1 MSFTPRRRSN
11 IFAQAPEDVIGG
23 FPRRRGETIK
33 SLVPHILGVLVG
45 IFIGATFM
53 KFVSPP
59 SAANLKEVFRG
70 NSFEVLC
77 PPVSPKV
84 EESAKVSTD
93 CSSLPPRGAEY
104 LPRGIVVPL
113 TDLYPRRLWGKPE
126 EDLPV
131 KPKYLLT
138 LTVGLQ
144 QKDFVN
150 QCVQKF
156 SRDWQIVLFHYDGKV
171 SEWDDLDW
179 AKYAIRISTPKQA
192 KWWYAKRFLHPD
204 VVEAYDYIFIWDE
217 DLDVEHFDA
226 EKYIELVKK
235 YGLEISQPGLEPDKG
250 LTWEM
255 TKRRGD
261 SEVHKDTTEKEGWCP
276 DPQLPPCAGFVE
288 IMAPVFSRSA
298 WRCVWH
304 MIQNDLVHGWGL
316 DMELQRCAR
325 PAHEKIGVVDAQWI
339 RHRVV
344 PSLNSSGA
352 EDPTLPKWSP
362 LTSVRDRCKYE
373 WQEYGKRLKLADEQ
387 EKADKSGAGVSG

>member
-1 MSFTPRRRSN
+1 M
-11 IFAQAPEDVIGG
+11 
-23 FPRRRGETIK
+23 
-33 SLVPHILGVLVG
+33 G
-45 IFIGATFM
+45 IFIGISFM
-53 KFVSPP
+53 KFNNHFNNPLSRTFEATGESQVQENVRSFRPP
-59 SAANLKEVFRG
+59 APLGKEFSRVA
-70 NSFEVLC
+70 V
-77 PPVSPKV
+77 
-84 EESAKVSTD
+84 D
-93 CSSLPPRGAEY
+93 CSVLPPRGTEG

-113 TDLYPRRLWGKPE
+113 TDLYPRRLWGNPE
-126 EDLPV
+126 EDLLL

-138 LTVGLQ
+138 LTVGLK

-156 SRDWQIVLFHYDGKV
+156 SKDWQIVLFHYDGKV

-204 VVEAYDYIFIWDE
+204 VVEAYEYIFIWDE
-217 DLDVEHFDA
+217 DLDVEHFNA
-226 EKYIELVKK
+226 EKYVELIKK
-235 YGLEISQPGLEPDKG
+235 YGLEISQPGIEPDKG

-261 SEVHKDTTEKEGWCP
+261 SEVHKETQEKPGWCE
-276 DPQLPPCAGFVE
+276 DPLKPPCAGFVE

-316 DMELQRCAR
+316 DMSLQRCAQ
-325 PAHEKIGVVDAQWI
+325 PAHEKIGVVDAQWV

-344 PSLNSSGA
+344 PSLGESGQ
-352 EDPTLPKWSP
+352 EDPANFLKTN
-362 LTSVRDRCKYE
+362 VRERCKAE
-373 WQEYGKRLKLADEQ
+373 WKTYKDRLQLADEQ
-387 EKADKSGAGVSG
+387 EQAEKEKHE